1 MNRRILIPIILVVAL
16 IAGAGW
22 WFFGRATAATGQES
36 FSGMIEADE
45 VDITSEVSGKVER
58 LLVDDGVQVKAGDTL
73 IALNTDLLNAQL
85 AQARAAVQVAEANL
99 ALVKAGSRDEE
110 IAQARAQ
117 LTQAIAQRDGANS
130 ALENAKASTVL
141 MQAQVQANGAS
152 RSYADALKNLNNPQ
166 ELQSQVVQ
174 AQTVRDAAQSALA
187 QARINAQATR
197 DRLSMAKTQA
207 ESQVQQASQALTQAQ
222 ARYAQAKSN
231 WDYVQDTGRDPI
243 MPSVTDAKTGKSK
256 DNTLSDGQRENYYAQ
271 FVQAE
276 AALHS
281 AEETVQQSL
290 VAADTARQSEVTGVQ
305 TADQQVQAAQTALDN
320 AQQALAHIQSIR
332 ANPQQLR
339 ASADAA
345 LAQLNS
351 TRAGIDAARVQ
362 QQSAVDN
369 ASAQL
374 QSAEAQVEQAQARL
388 DLAQAGARAEQILA
402 ATAQVAQAQAQ
413 VQQLAVQIA
422 KATIKAPIDGV
433 VLERVINLGE
443 QAAPGNILLKI
454 GSLAKVKLTIY
465 VPEDRIGALQVRQGV
480 PAHVQVDS
488 FPNRTFDGMIS
499 YIAPQAEFTPRNV
512 QTKEERATT
521 VFAVR
526 IELPNPDGAL
536 KPGMPADA
544 KIADSR

>member
-16 IAGAGW
+16 IGGGIW
-22 WFFGRATAATGQES
+22 WFFGRATAATGAES

-58 LLVDDGVQVKAGDTL
+58 LLVDDGVQVKVGDTL
-73 IALNTDLLNAQL
+73 IALNTDLLN
-85 AQARAAVQVAEANL
+85 
-99 ALVKAGSRDEE
+99 
-110 IAQARAQ
+110 
-117 LTQAIAQRDGANS
+117 
-130 ALENAKASTVL
+130 
-141 MQAQVQANGAS
+141 
-152 RSYADALKNLNNPQ
+152 
-166 ELQSQVVQ
+166 
-174 AQTVRDAAQSALA
+174 
-187 QARINAQATR
+187 
-197 DRLSMAKTQA
+197 
-207 ESQVQQASQALTQAQ
+207 
-222 ARYAQAKSN
+222 
-231 WDYVQDTGRDPI
+231 
-243 MPSVTDAKTGKSK
+243 
-256 DNTLSDGQRENYYAQ
+256 
-271 FVQAE
+271 
-276 AALHS
+276 
-281 AEETVQQSL
+281 
-290 VAADTARQSEVTGVQ
+290 
-305 TADQQVQAAQTALDN
+305 
-320 AQQALAHIQSIR
+320 
-332 ANPQQLR
+332 
-339 ASADAA
+339 
-345 LAQLNS
+345 
-351 TRAGIDAARVQ
+351 
-362 QQSAVDN
+362 
-369 ASAQL
+369 
-374 QSAEAQVEQAQARL
+374 
-388 DLAQAGARAEQILA
+388 
-402 ATAQVAQAQAQ
+402 AQVAQAQAQ

-544 KIADSR
+544 KIAIADSR

>member
-16 IAGAGW
+16 IAGGGW
-22 WFFGRATAATGQES
+22 WFFGRATAANGQQT
-36 FSGMIEADE
+36 FSGTIEADE

-85 AQARAAVQVAEANL
+85 AQARAAVQIAEANL
-99 ALVKAGSRDEE
+99 ALIKAGSRDQE
-110 IAQARAQ
+110 IAQAQAQ
-117 LTQAIAQRDGANS
+117 LTQAIAQRDGAKS
-130 ALENAKASTVL
+130 ALENAKASTALV
-141 MQAQVQANGAS
+141 QAQVQANGAA
-152 RSYADALKNLNNPQ
+152 RTYADALKNLNNPQ

-187 QARINAQATR
+187 QAQINTQATR
-197 DRLSMAKTQA
+197 DKLSLAKTQA
-207 ESQVQQASQALTQAQ
+207 ESQVEQAAQALTQAQ

-231 WDYVQDTGRDPI
+231 WDYVQETGRDPI
-243 MPSVTDAKTGKSK
+243 TPSVTDPKTGKSK
-256 DNTLSDGQRENYYAQ
+256 DNTLSDGQRENYYSQ

-276 AALHS
+276 AALHG

-290 VAADTARQSEVTGVQ
+290 AAADTARQSEVTGVQ
-305 TADQQVQAAQTALDN
+305 AADQQVQAARTALDN
-320 AQQALAHIQSIR
+320 AQQALDHIQSIR

-351 TRAGIDAARVQ
+351 TRAGVDAARVQ

-374 QSAEAQVEQAQARL
+374 QSAEAQVVQAQARL
-388 DLAQAGARAEQILA
+388 DLAQAGARAEQIQA
-402 ATAQVAQAQAQ
+402 AAAQVAQANAQ
-413 VQQLAVQIA
+413 VQQLEVQIA
-422 KATIKAPIDGV
+422 KATIKAPVDGV

-465 VPEDRIGALQVRQGV
+465 VPEDRIGALHVRQGV

-488 FPNRTFDGMIS
+488 FPNRIFDGMIS
-499 YIAPQAEFTPRNV
+499 YIAPQAQFTPRNV

-521 VFAVR
+521 VFPVR

-544 KIADSR
+544 SLTK